1 MSSGS
6 AQRDLSSFLIVPP
19 HGLGFNTRT
28 EALLTGHCSLLTSHC
43 SLLTVYFAVLAPAPA
58 TFSALR
64 HRNFRLFLAGQFLS
78 LCGTWVQQ
86 VAHGWLVLE
95 LTDSAFAVGLVT
107 TLGSLPILLFTLY
120 GGVVADR
127 VDRHRFLILL
137 QSLMLVEAL
146 VLGTLV
152 ALNRV
157 TVEWVMALAL
167 GFGLLSA
174 FEVPVR
180 QAFTADMV
188 GKDDLMNAIALN
200 SSAFNLARVVGPS
213 IAGLVIASAGIATC
227 FFVNAVSYFAVL
239 AGLLKMDFG
248 PMPPPA
254 EHRDARSAL
263 REGFG
268 YVLGNRWPRALAL
281 LIAGFSIFG
290 FPFMTMA
297 PVFARDVLGVGA
309 AGYAALIAS
318 IGVGAASAA
327 IFVAGWGTR
336 FRKGRMLAWTS
347 VLFGVS
353 LVAAALAK
361 HFAASL
367 LLFTAAGWTMAANG
381 ILANTLLQIHAPD
394 HLRGRVM
401 GVYSFLVLGLAPLGS
416 LQAGWVS
423 EHLGAAWSMGLGGLA
438 CITVAAWT
446 MWSLKPGRERAGAG
460 ARTRERAGAD
470 GSPAG

>member
-1 MSSGS
+1 V
-6 AQRDLSSFLIVPP
+6 LS
-19 HGLGFNTRT
+19 
-28 EALLTGHCSLLTSHC
+28 
-43 SLLTVYFAVLAPAPA
+43 PAPA

-78 LCGTWVQQ
+78 LCGTWIQH

-95 LTDSAFAVGLVT
+95 LTNSAFAVGLVT

-127 VDRHRFLILL
+127 VDRHRFLIVL

-146 VLGTLV
+146 ILGGLV
-152 ALNRV
+152 AFDRI
-157 TVEWVMALAL
+157 TVEWVMVLAVV
-167 GFGLLSA
+167 FGLLSA

-200 SSAFNLARVVGPS
+200 SSAFNLARVTGPS
-213 IAGLVIASAGIATC
+213 IAGVVIASAGIAAC
-227 FFVNAVSYFAVL
+227 FFVNAVSYLAVL
-239 AGLLKMDFG
+239 AGLLKMEFG
-248 PMPPPA
+248 PAPPPA

-268 YVLGNRWPRALAL
+268 YVLGRRWPRSLAL
-281 LIAGFSIFG
+281 LIAGFSVFG

-297 PVFARDVLGVGA
+297 PVLARDVLGVGA

-318 IGVGAASAA
+318 IGLGAATAA

-336 FRKGRMLAWTS
+336 FRKGKMLAWTS
-347 VLFGVS
+347 VLFGVTLTLAAVAHNYVAS
-353 LVAAALAK
+353 LV
-361 HFAASL
+361 
-367 LLFTAAGWTMAANG
+367 LFTAAGWTMAANG

-423 EHLGAAWSMGLGGLA
+423 EHLGVEWSMGLGGLA
-438 CITVAAWT
+438 CVAIAGWT
-446 MWSLKPGRERAGAG
+446 AYTLRPGREQARDGSNGRERAGAG
-460 ARTRERAGAD
+460 GTGREQTGVRTGGRGRAGEETA
-470 GSPAG
+470 AL

>member
-1 MSSGS
+1 
-6 AQRDLSSFLIVPP
+6 V
-19 HGLGFNTRT
+19 
-28 EALLTGHCSLLTSHC
+28 LT
-43 SLLTVYFAVLAPAPA
+43 PAPA

-64 HRNFRLFLAGQFLS
+64 HRNFRLFLGGQFLS
-78 LCGTWVQQ
+78 LCGTWIQH

-137 QSLMLVEAL
+137 QSLMLLEAL
-146 VLGTLV
+146 TLGTLV
-152 ALNRV
+152 ALDRI
-157 TVEWVMALAL
+157 TVEWVMVLAIV
-167 GFGLLSA
+167 FGLLSA

-188 GKDDLMNAIALN
+188 GKSDLMSAIALN
-200 SSAFNLARVVGPS
+200 SSVFNLARVVGPS
-213 IAGLVIASAGIATC
+213 IAGIVIAGVGIAAC
-227 FFVNAVSYFAVL
+227 FFVNAVSYLAVL
-239 AGLLKMDFG
+239 GGLLKMEFG

-254 EHRDARSAL
+254 EHPDARSAL
-263 REGFG
+263 REGFA
-268 YVLGNRWPRALAL
+268 YVLGHRWPRALAL

-297 PVFARDVLGVGA
+297 PVLARDVLGVGA

-318 IGVGAASAA
+318 IGLGAATAA

-347 VLFGVS
+347 VLFGVT
-353 LVAAALAK
+353 LTLAAVA
-361 HFAASL
+361 HHYAASL
-367 LLFTAAGWTMAANG
+367 VLFTAAGWTMAANG

-401 GVYSFLVLGLAPLGS
+401 GVYSFLVLGLAPFGS

-423 EHLGAAWSMGLGGLA
+423 EHLGVEWSMGLGGLV
-438 CITVAAWT
+438 CIAIAGWT
-446 MWSLKPGRERAGAG
+446 MWSLQPGRERAGTG
-460 ARTRERAGAD
+460 RREGERERGSTGETGREPAEER
-470 GSPAG
+470 SPAR

>member
-1 MSSGS
+1 M
-6 AQRDLSSFLIVPP
+6 
-19 HGLGFNTRT
+19 
-28 EALLTGHCSLLTSHC
+28 
-43 SLLTVYFAVLAPAPA
+43 LAPAPA

-78 LCGTWVQQ
+78 LCGTWIQQ

-127 VDRHRFLILL
+127 VDRHRFLIVL
-137 QSLMLVEAL
+137 QSLMLGEAL

-152 ALNRV
+152 ALGRI
-157 TVEWVMALAL
+157 TVEWVMILAIL
-167 GFGLLSA
+167 FGLLSA

-213 IAGLVIASAGIATC
+213 IAGLVIAGAGIAAC
-227 FFVNAVSYFAVL
+227 FFVNAVSYLAVL

-248 PMPPPA
+248 PLPPPT
-254 EHRDARSAL
+254 EHRDVRSAL
-263 REGFG
+263 REGFAF
-268 YVLGNRWPRALAL
+268 VLGHRWPRALAL
-281 LIAGFSIFG
+281 LIAGFSVFG
-290 FPFMTMA
+290 FPFITMA
-297 PVFARDVLGVGA
+297 PVLARDVLGVGA

-318 IGVGAASAA
+318 IGLGAASAA

-347 VLFGVS
+347 VLFGVM
-353 LVAAALAK
+353 LTIAAIA
-361 HFAASL
+361 HDFVASL
-367 LLFTAAGWTMAANG
+367 FLFTAAGWTMAANG

-423 EHLGAAWSMGLGGLA
+423 EHFGVEWSIGLGGLV
-438 CITVAAWT
+438 CVAVAGWT
-446 MWSLKPGRERAGAG
+446 MWSLRPKREREGERGRGRERAEE
-460 ARTRERAGAD
+460 ER
-470 GSPAG
+470 SPAV

>member
-1 MSSGS
+1 
-6 AQRDLSSFLIVPP
+6 
-19 HGLGFNTRT
+19 
-28 EALLTGHCSLLTSHC
+28 
-43 SLLTVYFAVLAPAPA
+43 VLAPAPA

-78 LCGTWVQQ
+78 LCGTWIQQ

-127 VDRHRFLILL
+127 VDRHRFLMLL
-137 QSLMLVEAL
+137 QSLMLLEAL

-152 ALNRV
+152 ALDRI
-157 TVEWVMALAL
+157 TVEWVMVLAVL
-167 GFGLLSA
+167 FGLLAA

-188 GKDDLMNAIALN
+188 GKEDLMNAIALN

-213 IAGLVIASAGIATC
+213 IAGVVIASAGIAAC
-227 FFVNAVSYFAVL
+227 FFVNAVSYLAVL
-239 AGLLKMDFG
+239 AGLLHMEFD
-248 PMPPPA
+248 PTPPPA
-254 EHRDARSAL
+254 EQRDARAAL

-297 PVFARDVLGVGA
+297 PVLARDVLGVGA

-318 IGVGAASAA
+318 IGLGAATAA
-327 IFVAGWGTR
+327 IFIAGWGTR

-347 VLFGVS
+347 VLFGVA
-353 LVAAALAK
+353 LLLAAVA
-361 HFAASL
+361 HRFAASL
-367 LLFTAAGWTMAANG
+367 VLFTAAGWTMAANG

-394 HLRGRVM
+394 HRRGRVM

-423 EHLGAAWSMGLGGLA
+423 EHLGVEWSMGLGGLA
-438 CITVAAWT
+438 CALIAGWTVWT
-446 MWSLKPGRERAGAG
+446 LQPAREQPGTDGSGPEPRPGGSGRERPG
-460 ARTRERAGAD
+460 
-470 GSPAG
+470 PAS

>member
-1 MSSGS
+1 
-6 AQRDLSSFLIVPP
+6 V
-19 HGLGFNTRT
+19 
-28 EALLTGHCSLLTSHC
+28 
-43 SLLTVYFAVLAPAPA
+43 PAPA

-78 LCGTWVQQ
+78 LCGTWIQQ
-86 VAHGWLVLE
+86 VAHGWLILE

-127 VDRHRFLILL
+127 VDRHRFLMLL
-137 QSLMLVEAL
+137 QSLMLIEAL

-152 ALNRV
+152 AMNRI
-157 TVEWVMALAL
+157 TVEWVMILAVL
-167 GFGLLSA
+167 FGLLSA

-188 GKDDLMNAIALN
+188 GKEDLMNAIALN
-200 SSAFNLARVVGPS
+200 SSAFNLARVVGPT
-213 IAGLVIASAGIATC
+213 IAGVVIAGAGIAAC
-227 FFVNAVSYFAVL
+227 FFVNAVSYLAVL
-239 AGLLKMDFG
+239 AGLLRMEFG

-254 EHRDARSAL
+254 EHRDARAAL
-263 REGFG
+263 REGFA

-281 LIAGFSIFG
+281 LIASFSIFG

-297 PVFARDVLGVGA
+297 PVLARDVLGVGA

-318 IGVGAASAA
+318 IGLGAATAA
-327 IFVAGWGTR
+327 IFIAGWGTR

-347 VLFGVS
+347 ILFGVA
-353 LVAAALAK
+353 LVLAAVA
-361 HFAASL
+361 HYFPASL
-367 LLFTAAGWTMAANG
+367 ILFTVAGWTMAANG
-381 ILANTLLQIHAPD
+381 ILANTLLQIRAPD

-401 GVYSFLVLGLAPLGS
+401 GVYSFLVLGLAPVGS

-423 EHLGAAWSMGLGGLA
+423 EHLGVEWSMGLGGLA
-438 CITVAAWT
+438 CALIAAWT
-446 MWSLKPGRERAGAG
+446 MWRLQPRREQAGADGGARERAGTAQ
-460 ARTRERAGAD
+460 
-470 GSPAG
+470 PAA

>member
-1 MSSGS
+1 M
-6 AQRDLSSFLIVPP
+6 
-19 HGLGFNTRT
+19 
-28 EALLTGHCSLLTSHC
+28 LT
-43 SLLTVYFAVLAPAPA
+43 PAPA

-78 LCGTWVQQ
+78 LCGTWIQQ

-127 VDRHRFLILL
+127 VDRHRFLVLL
-137 QSLMLVEAL
+137 QSLMLLEAL
-146 VLGTLV
+146 GLGTLV
-152 ALNRV
+152 ALDRI
-157 TVEWVMALAL
+157 TVEWVMALAIA
-167 GFGLLSA
+167 FGLLAA

-188 GKDDLMNAIALN
+188 GREDLMNAIALN

-213 IAGLVIASAGIATC
+213 IAGIVIAGAGIATC
-227 FFVNAVSYFAVL
+227 FFVNAVSYLAVL
-239 AGLLKMDFG
+239 AGLLKMDLG

-263 REGFG
+263 REGFA

-297 PVFARDVLGVGA
+297 PVLARDVLGVGA

-318 IGVGAASAA
+318 IGLGAATAA
-327 IFVAGWGTR
+327 LFVAGWGTR

-347 VLFGVS
+347 VLFGVT
-353 LVAAALAK
+353 LTTAAIA
-361 HFAASL
+361 HNFAASL
-367 LLFTAAGWTMAANG
+367 ILFTAAGWTMAANG

-423 EHLGAAWSMGLGGLA
+423 EHVGVEWSIGLGGLVCVA
-438 CITVAAWT
+438 IAAWT
-446 MWSLKPGRERAGAG
+446 MWSLARPGRERAGDG
-460 ARTRERAGAD
+460 RRRRERAGT
-470 GSPAG
+470 GENGREQTQAGQRVSG

>member
-1 MSSGS
+1 M
-6 AQRDLSSFLIVPP
+6 
-19 HGLGFNTRT
+19 
-28 EALLTGHCSLLTSHC
+28 
-43 SLLTVYFAVLAPAPA
+43 LAPAPA

-78 LCGTWVQQ
+78 LCGTWIQQ

-95 LTDSAFAVGLVT
+95 LTNSAFAVGLVT
-107 TLGSLPILLFTLY
+107 ALGSLPILLFTLY

-127 VDRHRFLILL
+127 VDRHRFLMLL

-152 ALNRV
+152 ALDRV
-157 TVEWVMALAL
+157 TVEWVMALAVA
-167 GFGLLSA
+167 FGLLSA

-213 IAGLVIASAGIATC
+213 IAGLVIASVGIAAC
-227 FFVNAVSYFAVL
+227 FFVNAVSYLAVL
-239 AGLLKMDFG
+239 AGLLRMDVG
-248 PMPPPA
+248 PMPPPP
-254 EHRDARSAL
+254 EHRDVRSAL
-263 REGFG
+263 REGFAF
-268 YVLGNRWPRALAL
+268 VLGHRWPRALAL
-281 LIAGFSIFG
+281 LIAGFSVFG

-297 PVFARDVLGVGA
+297 PVLARDVLGVGA
-309 AGYAALIAS
+309 AGYASLIAS
-318 IGVGAASAA
+318 IGLGAASAA

-347 VLFGVS
+347 VLFGVT
-353 LVAAALAK
+353 LGTAAIAH
-361 HFAASL
+361 HFVASL
-367 LLFTAAGWTMAANG
+367 FLFTAAGWTMAANG

-416 LQAGWVS
+416 FQAGWVS
-423 EHLGAAWSMGLGGLA
+423 EHLGVEWSIGVGGLVCVA
-438 CITVAAWT
+438 IAAWT
-446 MWSLKPGRERAGAG
+446 MWSLKPGRERAGEG
-460 ARTRERAGAD
+460 GRGRQRAGAD
-470 GSPAG
+470 GGPLG

>member
-1 MSSGS
+1 M
-6 AQRDLSSFLIVPP
+6 
-19 HGLGFNTRT
+19 
-28 EALLTGHCSLLTSHC
+28 
-43 SLLTVYFAVLAPAPA
+43 LAPAPA

-78 LCGTWVQQ
+78 LCGTWIQH

-107 TLGSLPILLFTLY
+107 TLGSLPILVFTLY
-120 GGVVADR
+120 GGLVADR
-127 VDRHRFLILL
+127 VDRHRFLMLL

-146 VLGTLV
+146 ILGTLV
-152 ALNRV
+152 ALDRI
-157 TVEWVMALAL
+157 TVEWVMVLAIV
-167 GFGLLSA
+167 FGLLSA

-188 GKDDLMNAIALN
+188 RKDDLMNAIALN
-200 SSAFNLARVVGPS
+200 SSAFNVARVVGPS
-213 IAGLVIASAGIATC
+213 IAGLVIAGAGIAAC
-227 FFVNAVSYFAVL
+227 FFVNAVSYLAVL

-263 REGFG
+263 REGFA
-268 YVLGNRWPRALAL
+268 YVRGNRWPRALAL

-297 PVFARDVLGVGA
+297 PVLARDVLGVGA

-318 IGVGAASAA
+318 IGLGAATAA

-353 LVAAALAK
+353 LTLAAVL
-361 HFAASL
+361 HNYVASL
-367 LLFTAAGWTMAANG
+367 VLFTAAGWTMAANG

-401 GVYSFLVLGLAPLGS
+401 GVYSFLVLGLAPFGS

-423 EHLGAAWSMGLGGLA
+423 EHLGVEWSMGLGGLA
-438 CITVAAWT
+438 CVAIAGWTVYT
-446 MWSLKPGRERAGAG
+446 LQPRRERVREGGKGRERAP
-460 ARTRERAGAD
+460 TT
-470 GSPAG
+470 PAQQ

>member
-1 MSSGS
+1 V
-6 AQRDLSSFLIVPP
+6 LSPS
-19 HGLGFNTRT
+19 
-28 EALLTGHCSLLTSHC
+28 
-43 SLLTVYFAVLAPAPA
+43 PA

-78 LCGTWVQQ
+78 LCGTWIQH

-95 LTDSAFAVGLVT
+95 LTNSAFAVGLVS

-137 QSLMLVEAL
+137 QSLMLLEAL

-152 ALNRV
+152 ALDRI
-157 TVEWVMALAL
+157 TVEWVMVLAVV
-167 GFGLLSA
+167 FGLLAA

-188 GKDDLMNAIALN
+188 RKEDLMNAIALN
-200 SSAFNLARVVGPS
+200 SSIFNLARVTGPS
-213 IAGLVIASAGIATC
+213 IAGLVIAGAGIAAC
-227 FFVNAVSYFAVL
+227 FFVNAVSYLAVL
-239 AGLLKMDFG
+239 AGLLRMDFG

-254 EHRDARSAL
+254 ERRDARSAL
-263 REGFG
+263 REGFA

-281 LIAGFSIFG
+281 LIAGFSVFG

-297 PVFARDVLGVGA
+297 PVLARDVLGVGA

-318 IGVGAASAA
+318 IGLGAATAA
-327 IFVAGWGTR
+327 IFIAGWGIR

-347 VLFGVS
+347 VLFGIT
-353 LVAAALAK
+353 LALAAVL
-361 HFAASL
+361 HNFVASL
-367 LLFTAAGWTMAANG
+367 ILFTAAGWTMAANG

-401 GVYSFLVLGLAPLGS
+401 GVYSFLVLGLAPFGS
-416 LQAGWVS
+416 LQAGWVA
-423 EHLGAAWSMGLGGLA
+423 EHLGVEWSMGLGGLVCVA
-438 CITVAAWT
+438 IAGWTVYTLQPRRERAGEPAR
-446 MWSLKPGRERAGAG
+446 GRERAP
-460 ARTRERAGAD
+460 TT
-470 GSPAG
+470 PAQP